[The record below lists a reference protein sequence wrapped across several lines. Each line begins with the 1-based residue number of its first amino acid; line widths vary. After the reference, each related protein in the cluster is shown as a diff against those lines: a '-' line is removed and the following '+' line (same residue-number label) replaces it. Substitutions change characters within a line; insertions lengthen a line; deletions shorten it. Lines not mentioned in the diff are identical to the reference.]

1 MNAPL
6 VLKFKLRLLVKV
18 SGGPECLGPPP
29 PHPLSAF
36 SAFSFHSRQL
46 PGATERVMKPAP
58 LKLSDPTEISVTAS
72 WDKVN
77 TATLYKIYFKSIADD
92 DISWE
97 QANHQEFA
105 PDSIAGEVDGL
116 EPTNTYIFR
125 LAVVTPDGDSELSDE
140 AIIDT
145 LVAGCGGA
153 SDKKKSGCC
162 QIS

>member
-1 MNAPL
+1 
-6 VLKFKLRLLVKV
+6 
-18 SGGPECLGPPP
+18 
-29 PHPLSAF
+29 
-36 SAFSFHSRQL
+36 
-46 PGATERVMKPAP
+46 MKPPP

-92 DISWE
+92 DLSWE
-97 QANHQEFA
+97 QANKQEFSS
-105 PDSIAGEVDGL
+105 DFTAGEVDGL

-153 SDKKKSGCC
+153 SDKKNSGCC

>member
-29 PHPLSAF
+29 PHPLSLF
-36 SAFSFHSRQL
+36 LPSAAL
-46 PGATERVMKPAP
+46 PFQATERVMKPAP

>member
-1 MNAPL
+1 M
-6 VLKFKLRLLVKV
+6 
-18 SGGPECLGPPP
+18 SGS
-29 PHPLSAF
+29 SATLT
-36 SAFSFHSRQL
+36 SAL
-46 PGATERVMKPAP
+46 PFQATERVMKPAP

-105 PDSIAGEVDGL
+105 SDSIAGEVDGL

>member
-1 MNAPL
+1 M
-6 VLKFKLRLLVKV
+6 
-18 SGGPECLGPPP
+18 SGAGS
-29 PHPLSAF
+29 SAF
-36 SAFSFHSRQL
+36 AFLHQVQL
-46 PGATERVMKPAP
+46 LSSPFQATDRVMKPAP

-97 QANHQEFA
+97 AANHQEFA
-105 PDSIAGEVDGL
+105 SDSSAGEVDGL

>member
-1 MNAPL
+1 
-6 VLKFKLRLLVKV
+6 
-18 SGGPECLGPPP
+18 
-29 PHPLSAF
+29 
-36 SAFSFHSRQL
+36 
-46 PGATERVMKPAP
+46 MKPAP

-97 QANHQEFA
+97 AANHQEFA

>member
-6 VLKFKLRLLVKV
+6 VLKFKLRLLVK
-18 SGGPECLGPPP
+18 SAGGQSVWVLR
-29 PHPLSAF
+29 HPTLSAF
-36 SAFSFHSRQL
+36 SLQL
-46 PGATERVMKPAP
+46 PFQATERVMKPAP

-97 QANHQEFA
+97 LANHQEFA
-105 PDSIAGEVDGL
+105 SDSIAGEVDGL

>member
-6 VLKFKLRLLVKV
+6 VLSSNSDCWLKSAGDQSVWVLRH
-18 SGGPECLGPPP
+18 
-29 PHPLSAF
+29 PHF
-36 SAFSFHSRQL
+36 SIPFQ
-46 PGATERVMKPAP
+46 ATERVMKPAP

-97 QANHQEFA
+97 AANHQEFA
-105 PDSIAGEVDGL
+105 SDSIAGEVDGL